1 VGGRG
6 SGSGATGAEPQKLQ
20 SPAAEQ
26 GSSRRRLPPCRELAP
41 PSVAAWLECWLLPQD
56 RVCSVPWGVFV
67 TLYRAGP
74 SNVIRPGLGW
84 PASPAATN
92 RVCVHVRNEPGL
104 VQMLFATP
112 SVTYHHMPSREIFI
126 PCTTSMPRAAEP
138 RKNELQRRFQGARRS
153 RRFCTQTA
161 VLVSSP
167 DTQTRLVAARER
179 SRAAGPASQT
189 RPKSERESPTYIT
202 RCLIQISP
210 LRITY
215 PGK

>member
-112 SVTYHHMPSREIFI
+112 SFTCHHVKFSCLAPRACHEQPSPEKMNSSAVSREPGGAITFAHRR
-126 PCTTSMPRAAEP
+126 PCS
-138 RKNELQRRFQGARRS
+138 
-153 RRFCTQTA
+153 
-161 VLVSSP
+161 
-167 DTQTRLVAARER
+167 
-179 SRAAGPASQT
+179 
-189 RPKSERESPTYIT
+189 
-202 RCLIQISP
+202 
-210 LRITY
+210 
-215 PGK
+215 

>member
-1 VGGRG
+1 LIDQEFHLEALGDFNLIYRARYRVTNTPLTPNCKNLRA
-6 SGSGATGAEPQKLQ
+6 SLEV
-20 SPAAEQ
+20 
-26 GSSRRRLPPCRELAP
+26 RE
-41 PSVAAWLECWLLPQD
+41 VK
-56 RVCSVPWGVFV
+56 GVFV

-74 SNVIRPGLGW
+74 SNMIRPGLGW